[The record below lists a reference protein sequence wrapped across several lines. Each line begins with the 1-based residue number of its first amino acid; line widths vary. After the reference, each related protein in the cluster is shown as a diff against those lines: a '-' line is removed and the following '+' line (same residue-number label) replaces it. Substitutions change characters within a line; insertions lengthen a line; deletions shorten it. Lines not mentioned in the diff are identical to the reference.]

1 MEGVVMTGTH
11 LVDVD
16 LEARAAVSR
25 LRVVP
30 VLGAAGFGVAAAV
43 GALLAP
49 DSYSSTRDTISV
61 LAAADNRFGPVMM
74 VGFLSLAVGLLV
86 CAWRL
91 WKVVD
96 GFTGRLAAGMVAVA
110 GGATAVAGL
119 NRIACNPALA
129 GCKARLD
136 AHAPTATVVHGRAA
150 LFVFAPLLIA
160 GFALGRACWR
170 HGDRPLALLC
180 LVVTGVDVALV
191 VLTENAGL
199 SVAGL
204 LQRVFLTLV
213 VGVPLLVQWRGP
225 GAALDHSAGRAD
237 QVSRLAGGRS
247 ESPGATT
254 QLRSALHTAEVESPL
269 PRLTGYPVDR
279 RFTRRPRRTS
289 AGATSARRRADEGAS

>member
-1 MEGVVMTGTH
+1 MTSTH
-11 LVDVD
+11 LAYVDV
-16 LEARAAVSR
+16 EARAATSR
-25 LRVVP
+25 LRLVP
-30 VLGAAGFGVAAAV
+30 VLGAAGFGVAAMV

-49 DSYSSTRDTISV
+49 ESYSSTRDTISV

-74 VGFLSLAVGLLV
+74 VGFLSLSIGLLV

-91 WKVVD
+91 WRVVG
-96 GFTGRLAAGMVAVA
+96 GFSGRLAAGMVAVA

-136 AHAPTATVVHGRAA
+136 AHAPTATVVHGLAA

-170 HGDRPLALLC
+170 HGDRPLALVC
-180 LVVTGVDVALV
+180 LAVTTVDVALV
-191 VLTENAGL
+191 VLTEDARL

-204 LQRVFLTLV
+204 LQRIFLTLV
-213 VGVPLLVQWRGP
+213 VGIPVLVQWRGP
-225 GAALDHSAGRAD
+225 RAALHHRDGRAGRA
-237 QVSRLAGGRS
+237 SRPATHLR
-247 ESPGATT
+247 GAF
-254 QLRSALHTAEVESPL
+254 HTSEVESPL

-289 AGATSARRRADEGAS
+289 AGCTSVRRRADEGAPWSTSSSS